1 MRRTKIIATVGPA
14 SDGPEVLEK
23 MIGAGMDVAR
33 ISLAH
38 DRVERVLERCRL
50 IRMVAKQSG
59 RSVGILLDL
68 PGPKVRAAPFPGGGV
83 HFATDSSVIV
93 RTGASTSDAS
103 VIEVGYEGLAEDIQ
117 LGDTLSLGDGTIQL
131 VVEDIRGDGL
141 HARVTHGGRML
152 GRPGVHIPSERL
164 RTSSPT
170 DDDLEMLQPFLEEGI
185 EMVAISFIRSGE
197 DVRRLGAKPTPDG
210 PLVVSKIETRG
221 AVENLDGIMEA
232 SGAIMVARGDLG
244 VEFPIQKVPVLQK
257 SIIRQC
263 ISKGLPVITATQM
276 LESMVVSPS
285 PTRAEASDIANAVFD
300 GTSAVMLS
308 GETAIGADPPLVLDT
323 MSRITEEADD
333 GFDHKSWGQLLEE
346 VHLPASKQDRSIT
359 DAITMA
365 AWRVSSEKSLTA
377 LLCISGSGRT
387 VRSMARFRP
396 ECPIL
401 GFSTDPRV
409 LQQLTLSWGVTVIR
423 STSTDSY
430 EKRVSEAIQLA
441 KDHGYVRPG
450 DVVGIL
456 AGLSQHSRE
465 TDVFRLV
472 TVRE

>member
-1 MRRTKIIATVGPA
+1 MRRTKIIATIGPA
-14 SDGPEVLEK
+14 SDSPEVLEK

-38 DRVERVLERCRL
+38 DGVERVLERYRL
-50 IRMVAKQSG
+50 IRMVAEQSG

-68 PGPKVRAAPFPGGGV
+68 PGPKIRAAPFPDGGV
-83 HFATDSSVIV
+83 NFATDSSVAV
-93 RTGASTSDAS
+93 RVGTAGSNAET
-103 VIEVGYEGLAEDIQ
+103 IEVGYERLLEDIQ

-131 VVEDIRGDGL
+131 IAEDVRTDAIQ
-141 HARVTHGGRML
+141 ARVTHGGRVI

-164 RTSSPT
+164 SSSSPT

-185 EMVAISFIRSGE
+185 EMVAISFVRSGE
-197 DVRRLGAKPTPDG
+197 DVRRLGTKPPPDG
-210 PLVVSKIETRG
+210 PLIVSKIETRG
-221 AVENLDGIMEA
+221 AVENLDSIMEA

-257 SIIRQC
+257 SIIRKC
-263 ISKGLPVITATQM
+263 IAKGLPVITATQM
-276 LESMVVSPS
+276 LESMVMSPS
-285 PTRAEASDIANAVFD
+285 PTRAEASDVANAVFD

-323 MSRITEEADD
+323 MSRIAEAADD

-346 VHLPASKQDRSIT
+346 VHLPASKEDRSIT

-365 AWRVSSEKSLTA
+365 AWRVASEKSLAA

-396 ECPIL
+396 QCPIL

-409 LQQLTLSWGVTVIR
+409 IQQLTLSWGVKIIK
-423 STSTDSY
+423 STSIDSY
-430 EKRVSEAIQLA
+430 EERVREAIDLA
-441 KDHGYVRPG
+441 RERNYIREG
-450 DVVGIL
+450 DVVGVL
-456 AGLSQHSRE
+456 AGLSRQSRA

-472 TVRE
+472 TVR

>member
-1 MRRTKIIATVGPA
+1 MRRTKIIATIGPA
-14 SDGPEVLEK
+14 SDSPEVLEK

-38 DRVERVLERCRL
+38 DSVERVLERYRL
-50 IRMVAKQSG
+50 IRMVAEQSG

-68 PGPKVRAAPFPGGGV
+68 PGPKIRAAPFPGGGV
-83 HFATDSSVIV
+83 NFATDSLVAV
-93 RTGASTSDAS
+93 KTGTSGSDADT
-103 VIEVGYEGLAEDIQ
+103 IEIGYESLVEDIQ
-117 LGDTLSLGDGTIQL
+117 LGDTLSLGDGAIQL
-131 VVEDIRGDGL
+131 IVEDVRADAVQ
-141 HARVTHGGRML
+141 ARVTHGGRVI

-164 RTSSPT
+164 SSSSPT
-170 DDDLEMLQPFLEEGI
+170 EEDLEMLQPFLAEGI
-185 EMVAISFIRSGE
+185 EMVAISFVRSGD
-197 DVRRLGAKPTPDG
+197 DVRRLGTKPPPDG
-210 PLVVSKIETRG
+210 PLIVSKIETRG
-221 AVENLDGIMEA
+221 AVENLDSIMEA

-263 ISKGLPVITATQM
+263 IAKGLPVITATQM
-276 LESMVVSPS
+276 LESMVMSPN
-285 PTRAEASDIANAVFD
+285 PTRAEASDVANAVFD

-323 MSRITEEADD
+323 MSRIAEAADD

-346 VHLPASKQDRSIT
+346 VHLPASKEDRSIT

-365 AWRVSSEKSLTA
+365 AWRVASEKSLAA

-396 ECPIL
+396 QCPIL

-409 LQQLTLSWGVTVIR
+409 IQQLTLSWGVKVIQ
-423 STSTDSY
+423 STSIESY
-430 EKRVSEAIQLA
+430 EERVREAIQLA
-441 KDHGYVRPG
+441 QEQGYIREG
-450 DVVGIL
+450 DVVGVL
-456 AGLSQHSRE
+456 AGLSRHSRA

-472 TVRE
+472 TVR

>member
-1 MRRTKIIATVGPA
+1 MRRTKIIATIGPA
-14 SDGPEVLEK
+14 SDSPEVLEK

-38 DRVERVLERCRL
+38 DSVERVLERYRL
-50 IRMVAKQSG
+50 IRMVAEQSG

-68 PGPKVRAAPFPGGGV
+68 PGPKIRAAPFPGGGV
-83 HFATDSSVIV
+83 NFATDSLVAV
-93 RTGASTSDAS
+93 KTGTSGSDADT
-103 VIEVGYEGLAEDIQ
+103 IEIGYESLVEDIQ
-117 LGDTLSLGDGTIQL
+117 LGDTLSLGDGAIQL
-131 VVEDIRGDGL
+131 IVEDVRADAVQ
-141 HARVTHGGRML
+141 ARVTHGGRVI

-164 RTSSPT
+164 SSSSPT
-170 DDDLEMLQPFLEEGI
+170 DEDLEMLQPFLEEGI
-185 EMVAISFIRSGE
+185 EMVAISFVRSGD
-197 DVRRLGAKPTPDG
+197 DVRRLGTKPPPDG
-210 PLVVSKIETRG
+210 PLIVSKIETRG
-221 AVENLDGIMEA
+221 AVENLDSIMEA

-263 ISKGLPVITATQM
+263 IAKGLPVITATQM
-276 LESMVVSPS
+276 LESMVMSPN
-285 PTRAEASDIANAVFD
+285 PTRAEASDVANAVFD

-323 MSRITEEADD
+323 MSRIAEAADD

-346 VHLPASKQDRSIT
+346 VHLPASKEDRSIT

-365 AWRVSSEKSLTA
+365 AWRVASEKSLAA

-396 ECPIL
+396 QCPIL

-409 LQQLTLSWGVTVIR
+409 IQQLTLSWGVKVIQ
-423 STSTDSY
+423 STSKDSY
-430 EKRVSEAIQLA
+430 EERVREAIHLA
-441 KDHGYVRPG
+441 QEQGYIRQG
-450 DVVGIL
+450 DVVGVL
-456 AGLSQHSRE
+456 AGLSRHSRA

-472 TVRE
+472 TVR

>member
-1 MRRTKIIATVGPA
+1 MRRTKIIATVGPT
-14 SDGPEVLEK
+14 SDSPEALKK
-23 MIGAGMDVAR
+23 MIDAGMDVAR

-38 DRVERVLERCRL
+38 DRVEQVLERYQL
-50 IRMVAKQSG
+50 IRAVAKQSR

-68 PGPKVRAAPFPGGGV
+68 PGPKIRAAPFPGGGV
-83 HFATDSSVIV
+83 HFATDSSVVV
-93 RTGASTSDAS
+93 RTGTSISNAST
-103 VIEVGYEGLAEDIQ
+103 IEVGYEGLVEDIQ
-117 LGDTLSLGDGTIQL
+117 LGDTMSLGDGIIQL
-131 VVEDIRGDGL
+131 RVEDIKGEAL
-141 HARVTHGGRML
+141 HTRVTHGGRML

-170 DDDLEMLQPFLEEGI
+170 DSDLEMLQPFLEEGI
-185 EMVAISFIRSGE
+185 EMVAVSFVRSGE
-197 DVRRLGAKPTPDG
+197 EVRRLGTKPTPDG
-210 PLVVSKIETRG
+210 PLVISKIETRG
-221 AVENLDGIMEA
+221 AVENLDSILEA

-244 VEFPIQKVPVLQK
+244 VEFPIQKVPLLQK
-257 SIIRQC
+257 RIIRQC
-263 ISKGLPVITATQM
+263 IAKGLPVITATQM

-323 MSRITEEADD
+323 MSRITEEADE
-333 GFDHKSWGQLLEE
+333 GFDHKSWGHLLEE

-365 AWRVSSEKSLTA
+365 AWRVASEKSLAA
-377 LLCISGSGRT
+377 LICISGSGRT

-401 GFSTDPRV
+401 GFSTDTRV
-409 LQQLTLSWGVTVIR
+409 LQQLTLSWGVKVIR

-430 EKRVSEAIQLA
+430 EKRVREAIQMA
-441 KDHGYVRPG
+441 KDQGHVSPG
-450 DVVGIL
+450 DVVGVL
-456 AGLSQHSRE
+456 AGLSQYSRE

>member
-1 MRRTKIIATVGPA
+1 MRRTKIIATIGPA
-14 SDGPEVLEK
+14 SDSPEVLEK

-38 DRVERVLERCRL
+38 DSVERVLERCRL
-50 IRMVAKQSG
+50 IRMVAEQSG

-68 PGPKVRAAPFPGGGV
+68 PGPKIRAAPFPGGGV
-83 HFATDSSVIV
+83 NFAPDSSVAV
-93 RTGASTSDAS
+93 KSGTSGSDAET
-103 VIEVGYEGLAEDIQ
+103 IEVGYESLVEDIQ
-117 LGDTLSLGDGTIQL
+117 LGDTLSLGDGAIQL
-131 VVEDIRGDGL
+131 IVEDVRADAVQ
-141 HARVTHGGRML
+141 ARVTHGGRVI

-164 RTSSPT
+164 SSSSPT
-170 DDDLEMLQPFLEEGI
+170 DEDLEMLQPFLTEGI
-185 EMVAISFIRSGE
+185 EMVAISFVRSGD
-197 DVRRLGAKPTPDG
+197 DVRRLGTKPPPDG
-210 PLVVSKIETRG
+210 PLIVSKIETRG
-221 AVENLDGIMEA
+221 AVENLDSIMEA

-263 ISKGLPVITATQM
+263 IAKGLPVITATQM
-276 LESMVVSPS
+276 LESMVMSPN
-285 PTRAEASDIANAVFD
+285 PTRAEASDVANAVFD

-323 MSRITEEADD
+323 MSRIAEAADD

-346 VHLPASKQDRSIT
+346 VHLPASKEDRSIT

-365 AWRVSSEKSLTA
+365 AWRVASEKSLAA

-396 ECPIL
+396 QCPIL

-409 LQQLTLSWGVTVIR
+409 IQQLTLSWGVKVIK
-423 STSTDSY
+423 STSIDSY
-430 EKRVSEAIQLA
+430 EERVREAIHLA
-441 KDHGYVRPG
+441 QEQGYIREG
-450 DVVGIL
+450 DVVGVL
-456 AGLSQHSRE
+456 AGLSRHSRA

-472 TVRE
+472 TVR